1 MVNLSARYFAKTFYL
16 YVKKMKNSYL
26 VFISMF
32 LLMMACQPNE
42 SNKTPL
48 STSDE
53 KRMLTPDERFGALF
67 EAVQTQAIFPDSKTF
82 VDCTPKFSTQEIM
95 DNYDTA
101 KKSENFSLK
110 AFVMDNFELP
120 KKYASDFEADTSRSV
135 EEHIT
140 ALWPILLRE
149 PDQQKNN
156 GSLLPLPHP
165 YIVPGGR
172 FGEIYYWDSYFTI
185 LGLEQAGK
193 IGLIENMADNFAYLI
208 DTVGYIPNGNRTYFL
223 GRSQPPFFAAIV
235 NVLAGAKGDEI
246 YNQYLPALEKEYN
259 FWMAGM
265 DKLSSENNTHR
276 RVVRLP
282 DGMILNRYY
291 DDHIAPRP
299 ESYKE
304 DVELARE
311 SGRDPDDLYL
321 NLRAACESGWDF
333 SSRWLTDP
341 QDLGTIHTTDI
352 IPVDLNSLLFNLE
365 QTLAKAKRGAN
376 NSEDAELYSQRAM
389 NRKRAIQ
396 KYCWDENRNFYVDY
410 DFKKGAPTPTLSLA
424 GTYPL
429 YFEIA
434 ELDQAKAVAKIL
446 RNDFLKPG
454 GVLSTLNNTGEQW
467 DAPNGWAPLQWMTVQ
482 GLNNYGESI
491 LADEIKTNWL
501 AVNERVFKNTGKM
514 VEKYNVVDMGLE
526 GGGGEYPVQ
535 DGFGW
540 SNGIYLKMLE
550 EK

>member
-1 MVNLSARYFAKTFYL
+1 
-16 YVKKMKNSYL
+16 MKNTYL
-26 VFISMF
+26 LFIF
-32 LLMMACQPNE
+32 FTTLFMACQPNDP
-42 SNKTPL
+42 K
-48 STSDE
+48 STTAVDE
-53 KRMLTPDERFGALF
+53 KRLLSPDERFGALF
-67 EAVQTQAIFPDSKTF
+67 KAIQTQGVFPDSKTF
-82 VDCTPKFSTQEIM
+82 VDCTPKFTTQQIM
-95 DNYDTA
+95 ANYEVA
-101 KKSENFSLK
+101 KAGEKFSLK
-110 AFVMDNFELP
+110 AFVTDNFELP
-120 KKYASDFEADTSRSV
+120 KQYASDFKTDTSRTV
-135 EEHIT
+135 KEHVT

-149 PDQQKNN
+149 PDQQQNT

-185 LGLEQAGK
+185 LGLERAGK

-235 NVLAGAKGDEI
+235 NVLAEAKGDEM
-246 YNQYLPALEKEYN
+246 YNRYLPALEKEYN
-259 FWMAGM
+259 FWMAGVT
-265 DKLSSENNTHR
+265 DLSTGNSTHR

-291 DDHIAPRP
+291 DDHVAPRP
-299 ESYKE
+299 ESYIE
-304 DVELARE
+304 DVELAE
-311 SGRDPDDLYL
+311 ASSQDPKDLYL

-352 IPVDLNSLLFNLE
+352 IPVDLNSLIYNLE
-365 QTLAKAKRGAN
+365 RTLAKANRLAN
-376 NSEDAELYSQRAM
+376 NKEQAEFYGQRAS

-396 KYCWDENRNFYVDY
+396 TYCWDKKRQFFVDY
-410 DFKKGAPTPTLSLA
+410 DFKKAAPTPTLSLA

-429 YFEIA
+429 YFDLA
-434 ELDQAKAVAKIL
+434 VPDQAKAVAKML
-446 RNDFLKPG
+446 RKDFLKPG
-454 GVLSTLNNTGEQW
+454 GLLPTLNTTGQQW
-467 DAPNGWAPLQWMTVQ
+467 DAPNGWAPLQWMAYS
-482 GLNNYGESI
+482 GLYNYGETK
-491 LADEIKTNWL
+491 LADEIKSNWL
-501 AVNERVFKNTGKM
+501 AVNERVYKNTGKM

-540 SNGIYLKMLE
+540 TNGIFLKLLE
-550 EK
+550 EKK

>member
-1 MVNLSARYFAKTFYL
+1 MKNRYL
-16 YVKKMKNSYL
+16 YCIL
-26 VFISMF
+26 FTTF
-32 LLMMACQPNE
+32 FMACQSNE
-42 SNKTPL
+42 SNPVSSGTV
-48 STSDE
+48 DE
-53 KRMLTPDERFGALF
+53 QRMETPDIRFGALF

-95 DNYDTA
+95 DNYDQA
-101 KKSENFSLK
+101 KTGENFSLK
-110 AFVMDNFELP
+110 AFVTDNFELP
-120 KKYASDFEADTSRSV
+120 KQYASDFKTDTSRTV
-135 EEHIT
+135 KEHIT

-149 PDQQKNN
+149 PDQQQNS

-235 NVLAGAKGDEI
+235 NVLAGAKGDEM
-246 YNQYLPALEKEYN
+246 YARYLSALEKEYN
-259 FWMAGM
+259 FWMSGM
-265 DKLSSENNTHR
+265 TDLSPGNTTNR

-304 DVELARE
+304 DVELAKK

-365 QTLAKAKRGAN
+365 RTLTKANRLVN
-376 NSEDAELYSQRAM
+376 NNEQAEFYSQRAT
-389 NRKRAIQ
+389 NRKRGIQ
-396 KYCWDENRNFYVDY
+396 TYCWDENRQFFVDY
-410 DFKKGAPTPTLSLA
+410 DFKKGAPTSTLSLA

-434 ELDQAKAVAKIL
+434 VPHQAKVVAKNL
-446 RNDFLKPG
+446 RKNFLKPG
-454 GVLSTLNNTGEQW
+454 GLLPTLNNTGQQW
-467 DAPNGWAPLQWMTVQ
+467 DAPNGWAPLQWMAYQ
-482 GLNNYGESI
+482 GLYNYDETK
-491 LADEIKTNWL
+491 LADEIKNNWL
-501 AVNERVFKNTGKM
+501 AVNERVYKNTGKM

-540 SNGIYLKMLE
+540 TNGIFLKMLKE
-550 EK
+550 E

>member
-1 MVNLSARYFAKTFYL
+1 MIPTILLTFIQKYL
-16 YVKKMKNSYL
+16 MKNNYL
-26 VFISMF
+26 LA
-32 LLMMACQPNE
+32 LLMTILFMACQSNE
-42 SNKTPL
+42 TD
-48 STSDE
+48 STSSSSATDE
-53 KRMLTPDERFGALF
+53 KRMLTPDLRFGPLF
-67 EAVQTQAIFPDSKTF
+67 EAIQTQAIFPDSKTF
-82 VDCTPKFSTQEIM
+82 VDCTPKFSTQQIM
-95 DNYDTA
+95 DNYNQA
-101 KKSENFSLK
+101 KTSETFSLK

-120 KKYASDFEADTSRSV
+120 KQYASDFKADTSRTV
-135 EEHIT
+135 KEHIT

-149 PDQQKNN
+149 SDQQKNS

-235 NVLAGAKGDEI
+235 NVLAGAKGDEM
-246 YNQYLPALEKEYN
+246 YKRYLPALEKEYN
-259 FWMAGM
+259 FWMSGVTN
-265 DKLSSENNTHR
+265 LSAKNTANR

-282 DGMILNRYY
+282 DGVILNRYY

-304 DVELARE
+304 DVALAKE

-333 SSRWLTDP
+333 SSRWLKNP

-365 QTLAKAKRGAN
+365 HTLAKANLLVN
-376 NSEDAELYSQRAM
+376 NKELAEFYSQRAA
-389 NRKRAIQ
+389 NRKRGIQ
-396 KYCWDENRNFYVDY
+396 TYCWDNKQKFFVDY
-410 DFKKGAPTPTLSLA
+410 DFKKSAPTPTLSLA

-429 YFEIA
+429 YFDLA
-434 ELDQAKAVAKIL
+434 LPDQATAVAKIL
-446 RNDFLKPG
+446 RKDFLKPG
-454 GVLSTLNNTGEQW
+454 GLLPTLNNTGQQW
-467 DAPNGWAPLQWMTVQ
+467 DAPNGWAPLQWMAYQ
-482 GLNNYGESI
+482 GLYNYGENK
-491 LADEIKTNWL
+491 LADEIKNNWL
-501 AVNERVFKNTGKM
+501 AVNERVYKNTGKM

-540 SNGIYLKMLE
+540 TNGIFLKMLE
-550 EK
+550 TE